1 MLTEGIGCTFCRKP
15 QQDGQKLIASPDKH
29 THICDACIVE
39 PLRLRRMEDPGTVT
53 SSLAW

>member
-1 MLTEGIGCTFCRKP
+1 MLACMSEIVNEWGQLEGRVLNNAFSGRMEYE
-15 QQDGQKLIASPDKH
+15 G
-29 THICDACIVE
+29 IVE